1 MPQWG
6 YFFISLYLQYLTTVK
21 LLKQFGRLPLP
32 FRHDLLIFHALR
44 STVSI
49 AFLAAAG
56 CFRLRPPGCFAFAGL
71 RFFGFA
77 SSSGSIFPA
86 IVSTACCTRLLT
98 FNLLCPTAL
107 CTLK

>member
-1 MPQWG
+1 MNQPQRQQPTDFLNNSAACRFRSAMICSSFTRCG
-6 YFFISLYLQYLTTVK
+6 MAG
-21 LLKQFGRLPLP
+21 LKSGIL
-32 FRHDLLIFHALR
+32 

-98 FNLLCPTAL
+98 FSLLCPTAL